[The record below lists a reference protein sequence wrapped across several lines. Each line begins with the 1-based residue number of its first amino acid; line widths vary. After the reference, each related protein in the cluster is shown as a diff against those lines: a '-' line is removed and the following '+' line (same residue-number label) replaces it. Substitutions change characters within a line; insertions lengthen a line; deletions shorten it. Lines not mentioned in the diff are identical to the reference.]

1 MDTFRKTTLLTIATL
16 ALAAA
21 IPAQAAFA
29 QYGTAGNPTTG
40 ATEEQ
45 LAECEELGIDR
56 AQCNEHNILAK
67 RRVQYAEK
75 TTYGNEPEGSGT
87 AYFAGN
93 ETWVFIGTLGAVF
106 GGVAAAFFVKGK
118 RTQQQ

>member
-1 MDTFRKTTLLTIATL
+1 MLTIATL
-16 ALAAA
+16 ALAVA

-29 QYGTAGNPTTG
+29 QYGNAGNLTTG
-40 ATEEQ
+40 ATKGQ
-45 LAECEELGIDR
+45 LAECDELDIDR
-56 AQCNEHNILAK
+56 AQCNEQTILAK

-75 TTYGNEPEGSGT
+75 TTYGNQPEGSGT

-93 ETWVFIGTLGAVF
+93 ETWVFIGVLGAVF

-118 RTQQQ
+118 RT